1 MESSQTLSDTLILEQ
16 KMLEYLREVDL
27 SQLSSPYLS
36 KTFTLWRTELYNSY
50 RGPME
55 PFIDLIDNTYLP
67 KYLNQISN
75 CYKLSI
81 LSSPEVETL
90 PKHDEVTTD
99 IVSILTEWT
108 VQIELSVDII
118 QRASLYGL
126 YKISDT
132 QEQLFEDLQKEWK
145 NSDKPSNIFFRYCL
159 GYFSSI
165 TFKLK
170 EYVSESIKSFIIGNL
185 FQYHGIA
192 MIKIFCAYF
201 SSTMPY
207 PIIAIMGAK
216 FIYVFMN
223 IVGDKV
229 GGKIIEPIERANL
242 HLKLVEIKS
251 ELKNLTGNLKETNLI
266 ACQLIRQACLDP
278 MQDLRSLNAVIN
290 ELINHE
296 PDQHVA
302 DEPVEEAFIAKYS
315 NVHEEDDWMIIDP
328 PPMYSELLED
338 WIIFE

>member
-1 MESSQTLSDTLILEQ
+1 MEPNQTLSETFILEQ
-16 KMLEYLREVDL
+16 KMLEYLRELDL

-36 KTFTLWRTELYNSY
+36 KTFTLWRSELYKSY
-50 RGPME
+50 KGPIE
-55 PFIDLIDNTYLP
+55 SFIDLIDNTYLP
-67 KYLNQISN
+67 KYLSQISN
-75 CYKLSI
+75 AYKLSM
-81 LSSPEVETL
+81 LSNPELETL

-99 IVSILTEWT
+99 IVNILTEWT

-126 YKISDT
+126 YKISDS

-145 NSDKPSNIFFRYCL
+145 NSEKPSNIFFRYCL

-170 EYVSESIKSFIIGNL
+170 EYLADGIKNYLIENL
-185 FQYHGIA
+185 IQYHGIA
-192 MIKIFCAYF
+192 LVNVFCAYF
-201 SSTMPY
+201 TSTMPY
-207 PIIAIMGAK
+207 PIIAIMGAR
-216 FIYVFMN
+216 FIYMFMS
-223 IVGDKV
+223 IVGNKI
-229 GGKIIEPIERANL
+229 GGKIVEPIERANL
-242 HLKLVEIKS
+242 HLKLVEIKG
-251 ELKNLTGNLKETNLI
+251 ELKNLTGNLTETNLI

-278 MQDLRSLNAVIN
+278 FQDLRSLNAVLN

-296 PDQHVA
+296 PDQHIANDPV
-302 DEPVEEAFIAKYS
+302 DEIFIAKYS